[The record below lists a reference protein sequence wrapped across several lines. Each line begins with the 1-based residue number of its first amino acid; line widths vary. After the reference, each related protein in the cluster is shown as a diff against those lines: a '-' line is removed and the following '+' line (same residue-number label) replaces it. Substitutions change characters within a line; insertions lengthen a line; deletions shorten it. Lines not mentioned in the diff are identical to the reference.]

1 MPLRCSV
8 FWPSPLA
15 VVARPLRSWLA
26 RALIAFLLVG
36 ALPAADVDSPAA
48 EWRLD
53 NVSKIGGFAPN
64 VLGSPQISPEAGEP
78 VLVFDGK
85 DDGLVLPQNPLA
97 GLRAFTVEI
106 LLRPDADGQVE
117 QRFFHT
123 QDRDGHRA
131 LLELR
136 LDPQRSSWALDTF
149 LFASATHKRTL
160 IEREKT
166 HAAGEWHWVALVYDG
181 KTMAHYVDGVRE
193 ASGEVA
199 FPPMSDGETSVGARL
214 NRAYWFKGAM
224 RVIRVTPRALSD
236 EELMRAA
243 QPQRADTRE
252 K

>member
-1 MPLRCSV
+1 MPLRCLGVSV
-8 FWPSPLA
+8 SPFV
-15 VVARPLRSWLA
+15 VVAGALRCRLA
-26 RALIAFLLVG
+26 RALIAFVLAG
-36 ALPAADVDSPAA
+36 ALRAADDGARTT

-53 NVSKIGGFAPN
+53 NISKIGGLAPT
-64 VLGSPQISPEAGEP
+64 VLGSPQIAPEAGEP

-85 DDGLVLPQNPLA
+85 DDGLILPQNPLA

-106 LLRPDADGQVE
+106 FLRPDADGQIE

-123 QDRDGHRA
+123 QDHEGRRA

-136 LDPQRSSWALDTF
+136 LDATRSSWVLDTF
-149 LFASATHKRTL
+149 LFAANTQKRTL

-166 HAAGEWHWVALVYDG
+166 HPAGEWHWVALVYDG
-181 KTMAHYVDGVRE
+181 KTMAHCVDGVRE
-193 ASGEVA
+193 ASGNVE

-224 RVIRVTPRALSD
+224 RAIRITPRALTD
-236 EELMRAA
+236 HELMRAA
-243 QPQRADTRE
+243 RPRPEEARE